1 MGHRVYTMEIE
12 QAVYVAENVSDLANE
27 EEEEGKERLSS
38 ATSCNGSQP
47 WSAY

>member
-12 QAVYVAENVSDLANE
+12 QAVYVVGNVSALAN

-38 ATSCNGSQP
+38 ATSC
-47 WSAY
+47 W